1 LSHRG
6 CLRLLLTS
14 VVKGGIDRVRDI
26 PYSAEAVTKSIGRE
40 LEWSPAM
47 EKRTASVTR
56 TTTETKITLTL
67 DLEGTGQCR
76 VSTSMGF
83 LDHMLTLFAAHGRF
97 DLELQAKGD
106 LWVDQHHT
114 VEDVGIC
121 LGQAFSRAL
130 GERKGIRRYGQQ
142 SVPMDEA
149 LASVVV
155 DLSNRAYLIY
165 QVPKLG
171 EKVGEFELQVVPEFF
186 RAFALNAGATLH
198 INVPYGENT
207 HHVVEA
213 IFKAW
218 GRAMHE
224 ACSLEPGV
232 DVVPS
237 TKGVL

>member
-1 LSHRG
+1 MARP
-6 CLRLLLTS
+6 R
-14 VVKGGIDRVRDI
+14 VAGGIDRVDDI
-26 PYSAEAVTKSIGRE
+26 PYSAEAAARSIGRE
-40 LEWSPAM
+40 LERGLSM
-47 EKRTASVTR
+47 EKRTASLTR
-56 TTTETKITLTL
+56 TTTETKITLKL
-67 DLEGTGQCR
+67 EFEGTGQCR

-114 VEDVGIC
+114 VEDIGIC

-142 SVPMDEA
+142 TVPMDEA

-155 DLSNRAYLIY
+155 DLSNRAYLVY

-171 EKVGEFELQVVPEFF
+171 EKVGELEVQLIPEFF
-186 RAFALNAGATLH
+186 RAFAQNAGATLH
-198 INVPYGENT
+198 INVLYGDNS

-218 GRAMHE
+218 GRAMRE
-224 ACSLEPGV
+224 ACGLEPGV
-232 DVVPS
+232 EDVPS

>member
-1 LSHRG
+1 
-6 CLRLLLTS
+6 
-14 VVKGGIDRVRDI
+14 
-26 PYSAEAVTKSIGRE
+26 
-40 LEWSPAM
+40 M
-47 EKRTASVTR
+47 EKRTASLTR
-56 TTTETKITLTL
+56 TTTETKITLKL

-76 VSTSMGF
+76 ASTSMGF

-114 VEDVGIC
+114 VEDIGIC

-142 SVPMDEA
+142 TLPMDEA

-155 DLSNRAYLIY
+155 DLSNRAYLVY
-165 QVPKLG
+165 QIPKLG
-171 EKVGEFELQVVPEFF
+171 EKVGEFEVQLIPEFF
-186 RAFALNAGATLH
+186 RAFAQNAGATLH
-198 INVPYGENT
+198 INVLYGDNS

-218 GRAMHE
+218 GRAMRE
-224 ACSLEPGV
+224 ACGLEPGV
-232 DVVPS
+232 EDVPS

>member
-1 LSHRG
+1 
-6 CLRLLLTS
+6 
-14 VVKGGIDRVRDI
+14 
-26 PYSAEAVTKSIGRE
+26 
-40 LEWSPAM
+40 M
-47 EKRTASVTR
+47 EKRTASVSR
-56 TTTETKITLTL
+56 TTAETKITLKL
-67 DLEGTGQCR
+67 DLEGTGQFQ

-83 LDHMLTLFAAHGRF
+83 LDHMLALFAAHGRF

-121 LGQAFSRAL
+121 LGQAFTRAL

-142 SVPMDEA
+142 TVPMDEA

-155 DLSNRAYLIY
+155 DLSNRAYLVY

-171 EKVGEFELQVVPEFF
+171 EKVGEFEVQLFPEFF
-186 RAFALNAGATLH
+186 RAFAQNAGATLH
-198 INVPYGENT
+198 INVLYGENS

-218 GRAMHE
+218 GRAMRE
-224 ACSLEPGV
+224 ACALEAGV